1 MNKEKVMQIIEEDVF
16 PIKGEFHTAININQ
30 SGTLNEEK
38 LKKER
43 ELYLKILTSWLAPEL
58 VNKTQDYP
66 YNDISNVKF
75 EADFVV
81 IKRKEFDYIKK
92 FVESIVTTKDLM
104 NHE

>member
-1 MNKEKVMQIIEEDVF
+1 MNKEKVLEILEEDVF
-16 PIKGEFHTAININQ
+16 PIAGEFHTAININQ
-30 SGTLNEEK
+30 SGTLNEDK

-43 ELYLKILTSWLAPEL
+43 ELYLKILTSWLSSEL
-58 VNKTQDYP
+58 ITKTQDYP

-81 IKRKEFDYIKK
+81 IKRKEFDYIKQ
-92 FVESIVTTKDLM
+92 FVESIMTTKELM